1 MPIKVYIHLSIFRCD
16 TLHISWYECLKLKMI
31 FAVNPSDRC
40 NQVSSHYFNVHEIEK
55 CKIATIEYHK
65 SQIFLWF
72 ASFRIQVKREINL
85 SQCMICKFLLLIYEQ
100 NEQRRERHFINK
112 TTYIKITLFIMSI
125 IIFYTLLI
133 SFAYLT
139 NTMNFITNS
148 PHNSFT

>member
-1 MPIKVYIHLSIFRCD
+1 MKLFRCD
-16 TLHISWYECLKLKMI
+16 TLHISWYLCLKLKMI

-85 SQCMICKFLLLIYEQ
+85 SQCMLCMFLLLIYEQ

-125 IIFYTLLI
+125 IIFLHFI
-133 SFAYLT
+133 
-139 NTMNFITNS
+139 NFFRIPYQHHEFYNNS